1 MYAKMFTFQGM
12 VQQGN
17 QMPCSRKY
25 DDFKE
30 GSVIVQKGKNP
41 PYEVA
46 SYIPITCPHC
56 NVVFTEIKESDIKTT
71 KASKCLK
78 HLRLCKMYEGDVPAV
93 EKRPSSVVSDSDF
106 EVKVARGWD
115 EREELRSALRRK
127 EDENKELE
135 EELEAMDKRDAL
147 QKEMIAELR
156 ETCAY
161 WRKLYESQK
170 ETIELQAKL
179 RELRCGL
186 K

>member
-1 MYAKMFTFQGM
+1 
-12 VQQGN
+12 
-17 QMPCSRKY
+17 MPCSRKY

-56 NVVFTEIKESDIKTT
+56 NVVFTEIKEGDIKTT

-78 HLRLCKMYEGDVPAV
+78 HIRLCPEFKGEVPPKRSTV
-93 EKRPSSVVSDSDF
+93 TRPSAVVSDSDL

-115 EREELRSALRRK
+115 EREELRSALRKK
-127 EDENKELE
+127 EDENKELRE
-135 EELEAMDKRDAL
+135 EIEAMDKRDAL

-170 ETIELQAKL
+170 ETIELEVKL